1 MSAVD
6 EQKMERMI
14 RPGGSLY
21 VDGYVDW
28 HPDHGDSVF
37 LNGPFTPNE
46 LRWLANYIER
56 GARKPF
62 TMDVW
67 VLTNKLNGLFYCKD
81 GQLSSSPDHAY
92 VTTEAEAEMLE
103 VEHTN
108 LTKRKVQVVL
118 SSN

>member
-1 MSAVD
+1 MSPVD

-37 LNGPFTPNE
+37 LNGPFRPNE

-56 GARKPF
+56 GAPF

-67 VLTNKLNGLFYCKD
+67 VLTHKENGLFYCKD
-81 GQLSSSPDHAY
+81 GHLSSSPDHAY
-92 VTTEAEAEMLE
+92 AMTEAEAEMLE

-108 LTKRKVQVVL
+108 LIKRKVPVIL
-118 SSN
+118 TSN